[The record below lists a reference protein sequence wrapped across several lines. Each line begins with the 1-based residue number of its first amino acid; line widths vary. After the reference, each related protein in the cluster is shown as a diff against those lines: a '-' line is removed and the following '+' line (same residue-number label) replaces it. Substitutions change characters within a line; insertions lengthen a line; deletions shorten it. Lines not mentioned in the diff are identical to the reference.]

1 MLGAIIGDIV
11 GSIYEFN
18 NHKSK
23 EFEFFGKGCSFTD
36 DTVHTIAVADWMLN
50 RNAGGPGLADRL
62 VHWSKKYPHKSYG
75 GMFYQW
81 LSGKEYEGK
90 YKP

>member
-23 EFEFFGKGCSFTD
+23 DFLLFGEFSTFTD
-36 DTVHTIAVADWMLN
+36 DTLCTIAVA
-50 RNAGGPGLADRL
+50 PC
-62 VHWSKKYPHKSYG
+62 Y
-75 GMFYQW
+75 
-81 LSGKEYEGK
+81 
-90 YKP
+90 